1 MSLCAAKELS
11 KTTQSLGKL
20 AGEKIGSVQTTR
32 LESAACL
39 LNVLRSRQDA
49 CTTTTASCHTGSSGA
64 KREEGTPPIGVKIRI
79 AFECLLRYVSSMDT
93 RYLHEDRE
101 WPYVLTLLPPDLE
114 DSARENQALV
124 RCRNVRDAEAL
135 MRMAL
140 AYAVS
145 DLSLKDVA
153 AWAQTLGVAEI
164 TGPGLFY
171 RLREAEAWLER
182 VLAQTLQSQV
192 QAESGR
198 RRRLRVVDATVITGP
213 GATGTQWRAHVLL
226 DAERGG
232 FRSVELTDARGGEE
246 YGRHPI
252 EPGEV
257 VLGDRAYAT
266 ARGLWA
272 VRSAGGEVVA
282 RMNPHSIRVCDA
294 DRKPLRLLEEES
306 RVPSVGGTD
315 FHIEVP
321 IPPAKRNKSHKTWPL
336 DRARAWVPARA
347 VAGRTRRGE
356 VIWILTSL
364 PSAQAPPSELLQLY
378 RLRWQIELFF
388 KRLKSLLHLD
398 TLPSR
403 QGPTARS
410 WMLARFLAA
419 ALAQK
424 LVEPSGPLSPW
435 GYEVRAERVH
445 S

>member
-1 MSLCAAKELS
+1 MNRA
-11 KTTQSLGKL
+11 
-20 AGEKIGSVQTTR
+20 R
-32 LESAACL
+32 L
-39 LNVLRSRQDA
+39 
-49 CTTTTASCHTGSSGA
+49 H
-64 KREEGTPPIGVKIRI
+64 EEG
-79 AFECLLRYVSSMDT
+79 
-93 RYLHEDRE
+93 E
-101 WPYVLTLLPPDLE
+101 WPYVLTLLPTDLE
-114 DSARENQALV
+114 DSALESHALR
-124 RCRNVRDAEAL
+124 RCRKVPDAAAL

-153 AWAQTLGVAEI
+153 AWAHALGVAEI

-182 VLAQTLQSQV
+182 VLAQTLQGQV
-192 QAESGR
+192 QAETGG

-213 GATGTQWRAHVLL
+213 GATGTEWRAHVLL
-226 DAERGG
+226 DPGSGG
-232 FRSVELTDARGGEE
+232 FRSVELTNAHGGEE
-246 YGRHPI
+246 YGRHRI
-252 EPGEV
+252 EPDEV
-257 VLGDRAYAT
+257 ILGDRAYAT

-272 VRSAGGEVVA
+272 VRSAGGQVVA
-282 RMNPHSIRVCDA
+282 RMNPHTIRVCDLE
-294 DRKPLRLLEEES
+294 RKPLRLLEKES
-306 RVPSVGGTD
+306 EVPSVGGKE
-315 FHIEVP
+315 FSIEVP
-321 IPPAKRNKSHKTWPL
+321 IPPENRSKSHKTWVL

-347 VAGRTRRGE
+347 VAGRTRLGE
-356 VIWILTSL
+356 VIWILTTL
-364 PSAQAPPSELLQLY
+364 SAQQAPPSELLQLY

-424 LVEPSGPLSPW
+424 LVQPSGPLSPW